1 MILVPIKNLDGAKQ
15 RLSPV
20 LELEE
25 RRALAAAMME
35 DVLETLA
42 SWDARP
48 PVAVVTSDSQATAL
62 ARQYT
67 FDIIADPENRSETD
81 AIEHATRA
89 AVEGGWTST
98 LVIPADIPLITADEV
113 QSIVAS
119 APAEGSVLV
128 PAADGRGTNAVL
140 RSPASLF
147 PLRFGNDSFL
157 PHRRAA
163 EDTGKP
169 VVILELPGIAL
180 DVDRPDDLDEL
191 LARPGDRRSQR
202 LLRAWNIAERRKA
215 ARIA

>member
-1 MILVPIKNLDGAKQ
+1 MILVPIKSLDGAKQ

-20 LELEE
+20 LGAEE
-25 RRALAAAMME
+25 RRALAVAMMD
-35 DVLETLA
+35 DVLEVLA
-42 SWDARP
+42 SWEACP
-48 PVAVVTSDSQATAL
+48 PVAIVTNDAQAI
-62 ARQYT
+62 ARARRHG
-67 FDIIADPENRSETD
+67 FEIIADPDNRSETD
-81 AIEHATRA
+81 AIEHATHAAIERA
-89 AVEGGWTST
+89 WTST
-98 LVIPADIPLITADEV
+98 LVIPADIPLINADEV

-119 APAEGSVLV
+119 APAEGTVLV

-163 EDTGKP
+163 EETGKP
-169 VVILELPGIAL
+169 LVILELPGIAL

-191 LARPGDRRSQR
+191 LARPGDRRAQR